1 MPVQKK
7 NVSDKKLLDAKGW
20 RHDGLWWHSPYS
32 SHRYMIREAV
42 SVEEL
47 RAWGASESAFLKDR
61 NHSMWV
67 KKEEEDYALVSQE
80 EAADMARQEQHVK
93 QLGKDSNYG
102 KNKH

>member
-1 MPVQKK
+1 
-7 NVSDKKLLDAKGW
+7 
-20 RHDGLWWHSPYS
+20 
-32 SHRYMIREAV
+32 
-42 SVEEL
+42 
-47 RAWGASESAFLKDR
+47 
-61 NHSMWV
+61 MWV